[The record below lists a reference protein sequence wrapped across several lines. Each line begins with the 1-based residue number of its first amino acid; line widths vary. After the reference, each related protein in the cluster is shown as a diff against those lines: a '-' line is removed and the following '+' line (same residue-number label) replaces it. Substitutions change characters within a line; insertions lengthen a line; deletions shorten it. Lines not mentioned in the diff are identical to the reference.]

1 MGQLELMN
9 QMLILSHQ
17 LAATAADEQ
26 TEAWLLKKKNPGLI

>member
-1 MGQLELMN
+1 MGQLELMI

-26 TEAWLLKKKNPGLI
+26 AEAWLLKKNPGLI